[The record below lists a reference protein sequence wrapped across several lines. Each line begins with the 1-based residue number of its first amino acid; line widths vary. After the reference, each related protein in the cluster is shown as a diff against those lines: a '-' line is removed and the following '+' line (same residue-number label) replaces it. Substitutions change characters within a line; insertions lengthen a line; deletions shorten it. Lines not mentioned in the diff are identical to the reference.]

1 MCVAVP
7 ALIIS
12 LDGMNAEVDIEG
24 VHRKTS
30 VYLTPEAR
38 VGDYVMMHAGFAIR
52 VLDVKEAQETIA
64 LLKEINATAN

>member
-24 VHRKTS
+24 VRRKTS

>member
-7 ALIIS
+7 ALIVC
-12 LDGMNAEVDIEG
+12 LDGMSAEVDIEG
-24 VHRKTS
+24 VRRKTS
-30 VYLTPEAR
+30 IYLTPEAK